1 MAEET
6 GAAGAEAGNQ
16 QSFRVQKVFVKD
28 VSFETPRSTEIFT
41 QQSQWTP
48 EVKVQLNTENRN
60 IKDDLYECTL
70 MITVTV
76 ELEGKPAYLAEVQQ
90 SGLFSI
96 SGFGESE
103 MGHLLGSYTPSV
115 LFPFVREVVCD
126 LAVKG
131 GFPQL
136 LLDPINFDALYA
148 QHRNSNGNAK
158 EQNAP
163 APETQQ

>member
-6 GAAGAEAGNQ
+6 TAATTEAGKQ
-16 QSFRVQKVFVKD
+16 QFRIQKVFVKD
-28 VSFETPRSTEIFT
+28 VSFETLRSTEIFT
-41 QQSQWTP
+41 EQGQWNP
-48 EVKVQLNTENRN
+48 DVKVQLNTEGKN
-60 IKDDLYECTL
+60 IKDNLYECTL

-76 ELEGKPAYLAEVQQ
+76 ELDKKLAYLVEVHQ

-96 SGFGESE
+96 SGFGEGE

-115 LFPFVREVVCD
+115 LFPFAREAVCD
-126 LAVKG
+126 LAVRA

-148 QHRNSNGNAK
+148 QHLASNK
-158 EQNAP
+158 EPNAP
-163 APETQQ
+163 APETPQ

>member
-1 MAEET
+1 MAEES
-6 GAAGAEAGNQ
+6 AAATAEADKQ
-16 QSFRVQKVFVKD
+16 QFRIQKVFVKD

-41 QQSQWTP
+41 EQGQWNP
-48 EVKVQLNTENRN
+48 DVKVQLNTEGKN
-60 IKDDLYECTL
+60 IKDNLYECTL
-70 MITVTV
+70 IVTVTV
-76 ELEGKPAYLAEVQQ
+76 ELEKKPAYLVEVHQ

-115 LFPFVREVVCD
+115 LFPFAREMVCD
-126 LAVKG
+126 MAVKG

-148 QHRNSNGNAK
+148 QHIASNK
-158 EQNAP
+158 EPNAP
-163 APETQQ
+163 APATQQ

>member
-1 MAEET
+1 MAEES
-6 GAAGAEAGNQ
+6 AAATAEAGKQ
-16 QSFRVQKVFVKD
+16 QFRIQKVFVKD

-41 QQSQWTP
+41 EQGQWNP
-48 EVKVQLNTENRN
+48 DVKVQLNTEGKN
-60 IKDDLYECTL
+60 IKDNLYECTL
-70 MITVTV
+70 MVTVTV
-76 ELEGKPAYLAEVQQ
+76 ELDSKPAYLVEVHQ

-96 SGFGESE
+96 SGFGEEE

-115 LFPFVREVVCD
+115 LFPFARETVCD
-126 LAVKG
+126 MAVRG

-148 QHRNSNGNAK
+148 QHRSSKK